1 VPSSLGN
8 SSLAYATED
17 RFIAKRSSC
26 LDDEKQLGK
35 LEPQPC
41 DNGEFV
47 EFKQS
52 ARTALERKFKMI
64 SAEHSVIMAKMKLPK
79 KPNGMVIF

>member
-1 VPSSLGN
+1 M
-8 SSLAYATED
+8 AYATED

-64 SAEHSVIMAKMKLPK
+64 SAEHSRNNGKNEVTK
-79 KPNGMVIF
+79 KA